1 MVIFIWKIAMGLADG
16 YKLKFVGKDS
26 RRGRECLVAEVV
38 RDSPVSVRRAR
49 EGSLSVK
56 GARIFN
62 MLPPELRNFSSDKVD
77 QFKWKLDCF
86 LKSIPDEPT
95 IVEEGRVAE
104 TNSLLHQV
112 PLARLNNITN

>member
-1 MVIFIWKIAMGLADG
+1 M
-16 YKLKFVGKDS
+16 
-26 RRGRECLVAEVV
+26 

-49 EGSLSVK
+49 KGSLSVK

-77 QFKWKLDCF
+77 QFKWKLDSF